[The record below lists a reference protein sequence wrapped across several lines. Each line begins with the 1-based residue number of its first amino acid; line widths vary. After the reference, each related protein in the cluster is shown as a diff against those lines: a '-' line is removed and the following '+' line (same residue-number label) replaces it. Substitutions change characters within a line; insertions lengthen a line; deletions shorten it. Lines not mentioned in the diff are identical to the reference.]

1 MSKPNPSRR
10 EFVRRIPYVA
20 PAIMTLAAA
29 PEYAKAGSVKPD
41 TWGGWQRDKPG
52 SGWDLDLGGK
62 GKDKGPKEKDDRSNG
77 GKGKGKGKD

>member
-41 TWGGWQRDKPG
+41 TWGGWERDKPRDR
-52 SGWDLDLGGK
+52 WDFDLGGK
-62 GKDKGPKEKDDRSNG
+62 GKGPKDKDDKSNN
-77 GKGKGKGKD
+77 GKAKGKD